1 MSTMKKVFTLEGI
14 SYPLN
19 TEKPEFV
26 PEAKDFLKGA
36 VDSRNLKAVMASLN
50 LEPPVPVLFEGPTGS
65 GKTATVRWLASQTK
79 NSYRRIQLNGS
90 TNIDNFVGKWLINE
104 KGTYWVDGILTD
116 AMKKGH
122 WLLLDELNAALP
134 EILFVLHSILDDDR
148 CLILDDKGKEIVEP
162 HPNFR
167 LFAAMNPSQ
176 DYAGTKELNRA
187 LLDRFMLIQSGYLAS
202 DKEGKIVSK
211 HSGITSTLGKIGGRG
226 KTVISR
232 MVELANIIRTKNE
245 SAELISICSTR
256 QLIQWSKLCKYLD
269 IKHAAELTIINKC
282 DVEEQERVRDELNK
296 LFTNDET
303 LQKHLDKEEA
313 YKEKEKELAKIAPS
327 LPGIST
333 SDTLIDP
340 DMLKAITIAA
350 KTIADAEIV
359 NDTF

>member
-1 MSTMKKVFTLEGI
+1 MSTMEDVFTLEGI
-14 SYPLN
+14 SYPVN
-19 TEKPEFV
+19 KEKSEFV
-26 PEAKDFLKGA
+26 PDAANFLKGS
-36 VDSRNLKAVMASLN
+36 VNSLNLKAVMANLN

-65 GKTATVRWLASQTK
+65 GKTATVRWLAAQTN

-148 CLILDDKGKEIVEP
+148 CLILDDKGKEVVAP

-187 LLDRFMLIQSGYLAS
+187 LLDRFTLIQAGYLPA

-211 HSGITSTLGKIGGRG
+211 HSGISKTLGVTGTRG
-226 KTVISR
+226 QSVIKR
-232 MVELANIIRTKNE
+232 MVELANIIRKKNKE
-245 SAELISICSTR
+245 AELISICSTR
-256 QLIQWSKLCKYLD
+256 QLIQWAKLCKYLD

-282 DVEEQERVRDELNK
+282 DVEEQERVSAELNK
-296 LFTNDET
+296 LFANDET
-303 LQKHLDKEEA
+303 LQKHLDRAAE
-313 YKEKEKELAKIAPS
+313 YKIELAKKKDTK
-327 LPGIST
+327 LPLGL
-333 SDTLIDP
+333 DMDEE
-340 DMLKAITIAA
+340 MLKAVTIAA
-350 KTIADAEIV
+350 KSIPEGMSVFD
-359 NDTF
+359 DSSF